1 MKKNKFK
8 ISKNLYYAIIAV
20 LIIVFISI
28 VIYKSLHGDST
39 STKEAKL
46 NISKMYQEE
55 YIEKNPDSKILDE
68 LDERIKEN
76 QNLAFEYSINPEKF
90 KDKFSKDREE
100 NKVENQKTDD
110 IKDKIPAGTYEVGKD
125 IKAGEY
131 VFIGDEAGGYI
142 EINNSLGGE
151 LENIITND
159 VVNTFIYTSVE
170 DGEYLQIKNGY
181 LIQEKDFNPDI
192 NDKYQEGMYKVG
204 RDIKEGQY
212 TVYPEEGAYA
222 PYVEVAKD
230 SRGINKSIIFND
242 IIEGNS
248 IIKVKDG
255 EYLKLRQA
263 YIEK

>member
-8 ISKNLYYAIIAV
+8 ISDHLYYVIITV

-28 VIYKSLHGDST
+28 VIYKSLYGENT

-46 NISKMYQEE
+46 NTSKIDRDE
-55 YIEKNPDSKILDE
+55 YIEKNSDSKIL
-68 LDERIKEN
+68 
-76 QNLAFEYSINPEKF
+76 
-90 KDKFSKDREE
+90 EE
-100 NKVENQKTDD
+100 NK
-110 IKDKIPAGTYEVGKD
+110 IKNKIPAGTYEVGKD

-131 VFIGDEAGGYI
+131 VFIGEEVGGYI
-142 EINNSLGGE
+142 EINNSLDRE

-159 VVNTFIYTSVE
+159 VVNTFLYTSVE

-181 LIQEKDFNPDI
+181 LINEKDFNPEI
-192 NDKYQEGMYKVG
+192 KDKYQEGMYKVG
-204 RDIKEGQY
+204 RDIEEGQY

-248 IIKVKDG
+248 IVKVKDG
-255 EYLKLRQA
+255 QYLKLRQA